1 MTAHPSPTFSNSAFG
16 VEFRLRQKV
25 GDGWSTIRK
34 QSRDPLLRHCVT
46 GPSDLKRT
54 FRAEGRRRID
64 RPSGFLPYFFNPAV
78 QLSTTVI
85 GVGAGSLVWVL
96 TRKRWPSR
104 LGT

>member
-1 MTAHPSPTFSNSAFG
+1 MSEGGLPLANPVRPIKKSNGRVA
-16 VEFRLRQKV
+16 
-25 GDGWSTIRK
+25 DIRK

-46 GPSDLKRT
+46 GPSDLIRT

-64 RPSGFLPYFFNPAV
+64 RPGGFLPYFFNPAV

>member
-1 MTAHPSPTFSNSAFG
+1 M
-16 VEFRLRQKV
+16 
-25 GDGWSTIRK
+25 TIRK

-54 FRAEGRRRID
+54 FRRRVGVGID
-64 RPSGFLPYFFNPAV
+64 YPSGFLPYFFNPAV
-78 QLSTTVI
+78 QLSTTVM
-85 GVGAGSLVWVL
+85 GVGDGSPACVL